1 MAAAVPDVI
10 YPHDSDRERVYEPAE
25 DTYLLM
31 DALQAEAPRL
41 RALSPAI
48 CLEIGSG
55 SGAVTSSLCA
65 SLRLAVPA
73 LFLCVDINP
82 RAAATTRATC
92 AHNGVRPFDMVRA
105 DLAQPLCDRLRGR
118 VDVLVFNPPYVP
130 TPPDEVGTERI
141 EAAWAGGER
150 GREVID
156 RLLPAIGPLLSPTG
170 SFYLLLEAAN
180 DVDELR
186 ERLRALGLG
195 AELVLARRAR
205 NERLS
210 VWRVSS
216 TSRRDAGRDS
226 PPRDAAA

>member
-1 MAAAVPDVI
+1 MAAAVAAVPDVVFLEAG
-10 YPHDSDRERVYEPAE
+10 DRERVYEPAE

-41 RALSPAI
+41 RALAPAI

-55 SGAVTSSLCA
+55 SGAVTSSLFA
-65 SLRLAVPA
+65 SARLAVPA
-73 LFLCVDINP
+73 LFLCVDVNP

-92 AHNGVRPFDMVRA
+92 AHNGVRPFDVVRA
-105 DLAQPLCDRLRGR
+105 DLVQPLCDRLRGR

-156 RLLPAIGPLLSPTG
+156 RLLPAISPLLSPTG
-170 SFYLLLEAAN
+170 AFYLLLEAAN

-186 ERLRALGLG
+186 ERLRALGLD

-210 VWRVSS
+210 VWRI
-216 TSRRDAGRDS
+216 SRSEAAGRDAS
-226 PPRDAAA
+226 LVAA